1 MSKWMRG
8 LFVAVLGA
16 ALSTPVLAQDW
27 PTRPIKLIM
36 PYGAGSGPDVAL
48 RPVVEQ
54 LTKLLKQSVVVE
66 NLPSAGGILG
76 SQAIARATPDGYTFG
91 FANNITLAVNQSFYA
106 KLPYDPAKDFEP
118 VGLLFDNAYILVA
131 APGFKP
137 NSVQEFI
144 ALAKANRGKISFA
157 SGTGVGSGSH
167 LTGEM
172 LKSVAGIEMT
182 HVPYKAG
189 SQALADVVAGR
200 VDVMFDNVSGVQQF
214 IANGSLK
221 ALAVTSPRR
230 LSQHPTIPTIAE
242 SGMPNFEAVAWGGII
257 APAGTPKTVI
267 QRMNAAIAEAMKAP
281 EVVRNNATM
290 SLSPLVSSPEDFTTF
305 IGKESAK
312 WSDLVRRSGAKSGN

>member
-1 MSKWMRG
+1 MSKWMRRLAATLLG
-8 LFVAVLGA
+8 AVL
-16 ALSTPVLAQDW
+16 STSALAQDW
-27 PTRPIKLIM
+27 PTKPIKLIM

-91 FANNITLAVNQSFYA
+91 FANNITLAVNQSFYD
-106 KLPYDPAKDFEP
+106 KLPYDPAKDFAP
-118 VGLLFDNAYILVA
+118 VGLLFDNAYVLVA
-131 APGFKP
+131 APGYKA
-137 NSVQEFI
+137 NSVQEFVGM
-144 ALAKANRGKISFA
+144 AKANPGKINFA

-172 LKSVAGIEMT
+172 MKSVAGIDMT

-189 SQALADVVAGR
+189 AQALADVVAGR

-214 IANGSLK
+214 IGNGSLK
-221 ALAVTSPRR
+221 ALAVTSPKR
-230 LSQHPTIPTIAE
+230 LPQYPNVPTMAE
-242 SGMPNFEAVAWGGII
+242 SGVPNFEAVAWGGII
-257 APAGTPKTVI
+257 APAGTPKAVI

-290 SLSPLVSSPEDFTTF
+290 SLNPLVSSPEDFTAF
-305 IGKESAK
+305 IGKETAK
-312 WSDLVRRSGAKSGN
+312 WSELVRRSGAKAGN

>member
-91 FANNITLAVNQSFYA
+91 FANNVTLAVNQSFYA

-118 VGLLFDNAYILVA
+118 VALLFDNAYILVA

-290 SLSPLVSSPEDFTTF
+290 SLNPLVSSPEDFTAF